1 MLLPWFATA
10 QQAQVAATFA
20 NAARQAQSWEIVAHA
35 SVLGSAAQEML
46 GTYCQQTA
54 RYNDDGFLRPVGAYY
69 EVTPKLA
76 YVISAALA
84 DAGVHVSWASVPD
97 ASIHVHSQQQPPVGS
112 TLKDGDMWFGPN
124 DAARIYANGAWRA
137 FTPKL
142 QAPTV
147 VDSGDGL
154 QAAIN
159 AAGYGDAIVLD
170 AGMTYAGT
178 TDSLSAS
185 ATPSSDGDWST
196 DSLSVSPSWDGED
209 EAAGETDGTYSVSSV
224 TFTHNVIA
232 HNVPP
237 PWNPNRA
244 LWCVAC
250 GHEAERHMGGL
261 QRDECAHVT
270 QSTHD
275 GPATTCGCRYRTFS
289 FDKPEAKPESASPFV
304 RAMDV

>member
-1 MLLPWFATA
+1 MLLPRFDTA

-20 NAARQAQSWEIVAHA
+20 NAAF
-35 SVLGSAAQEML
+35 AAQRWDVALHHGHLSALGLGPTVDEML
-46 GTYCQQTA
+46 GTRCEVSGYLLG
-54 RYNDDGFLRPVGAYY
+54 DGYLTPVGVYY
-69 EVTPKLA
+69 VPKPKLA
-76 YVISAALA
+76 QRVME
-84 DAGVHVSWASVPD
+84 GVHVSWASVPD
-97 ASIHVHSQQQPPVGS
+97 ASVHVHSQQPPVGS

-124 DAARIYANGAWRA
+124 NTARIYVNGAWRA
-137 FTPKL
+137 FAPQQ
-142 QAPTV
+142 QAATV
-147 VDSGDGL
+147 IASGNGL

-159 AAGYGDAIVLD
+159 AAGPGDAIVLE

-275 GPATTCGCRYRTFS
+275 GPATACGCRYRTFS